1 MIPKCLLEL
10 PGLTELNLSSN
21 KLTEIPDVHEWSPG
35 LTVLDLSYNELSYL
49 PNDVIAPSIRTLL
62 ISNNKFR
69 TVPLCI
75 CSFFSLQYL
84 DISENPDIL
93 SLPVEMGRLSNL
105 NKLVMKGLKDL
116 SDPPRNMQKDA
127 RDCIR
132 YLNSKLR
139 SARKFFRMKLMLVGK
154 QDRGKTTL
162 VSRLQGLEA
171 GQNQSTVG
179 VDVSEWNYAGGFGRR
194 RYQFSIWDFGGQEEY
209 YATHQCFLSER
220 SMYLLLWNV
229 KHGEEGVAEL
239 KPWLDNI
246 SLRAPQSCVLIVG
259 THLDEV
265 HDSER
270 PIIDGL
276 LNKVGELAL
285 QYPKLQISE
294 VLAVGLMNRLENIG
308 ALREAIYEHA
318 TKYKGKGSVPVMG
331 QEIPASYF
339 QLNKE
344 LDKIQEEVR
353 KGTKEP
359 VMHAEQFKDLVQQLK
374 LPDICSDEELRTAT
388 LFLNEVGTILH
399 YDDRSHSLNELYF
412 IDPRWLCDMMSKV
425 VTIRERNPF
434 VKNGILH
441 SKDIPLLFKDE
452 RFPWLYFEQYLTL
465 LDRFEIALP
474 LDNKRILIPSMLP
487 EERPSNA
494 DLPDD
499 PIGPYYRRYIV
510 FQTPCPPGFWSRL
523 ISRIMHTVPEVC
535 RALDYFS
542 RFEEVEEEEVETD
555 EKPLPSPSTSVT
567 DEASAQQVDVSTLI
581 SSPTEAKKQPFELP
595 NIRRF
600 IVGEVET
607 DGEQFD
613 KDEIEIT
620 YWKEGIAYKSP
631 DLNFCVESL
640 NQSRVKNRY
649 KQGILLMTSPSTKGT
664 KTICH
669 LVDMVVTLIHE
680 WYPGLE
686 EGLNPGVN
694 GVQQRVPCY
703 ECLKLKRSVPFE
715 FRIDEYMSI
724 ITSNRLKIEC
734 GYDTKN
740 PSNNHVVSLADIM
753 PDLLLK
759 DLDKGFLLKPDEIF
773 YQEDKDSLLGE
784 GGFGKV
790 YRGKCRG
797 KNVAIKKY
805 INRSEDAF
813 NELRGEAKVLQ
824 KSHHPCLVCLVG
836 VSIHPLMALVLEE
849 APMGAL
855 ERHLIK
861 KPTPI
866 PRIVMFRMAAEIA
879 AALRF
884 LHHHGIIFRDLKAA
898 NVLLWSLEEKSLC
911 HCKVTD
917 FGIATHLA
925 PFGALGIQGTKGFI
939 APEVL
944 FIGKKKAVYNHKAD
958 IFSFSMLL
966 YQMIARRHPFHNIPP
981 VKIDPKVVSGERP
994 SIIDVHLAETGYF
1007 YLAKLME
1014 QCWQDKPNMRPD
1026 TDELIAKLSDMT
1038 MISIMAIT
1046 PVRSRFSLRRGC
1058 AITPHDYAKANASHA
1073 QSSELWICCDGSE
1086 GAELNIFNTNRM
1098 VKLSKNF
1105 IKDNQVQCMCVCGD
1119 HVWVCSRSGIEYGV
1133 IDIFNIIS
1141 RELVHNVRMKENAVC
1156 CITAAEDCVYLGTL
1170 EGYVFAFSMDLK
1182 KIQANDRPRHQYIS
1196 ENAIEGIAV
1205 TNKHVWVAHT
1215 KFMFFLNLD
1224 TLKMEH
1230 QLTRNHQNKD
1240 AFIGSLTYSPDVDVV
1255 WSAHLGGTVVSA
1267 WNGEE
1272 ETHMFDID
1280 TRKVLFDNEKTRDY
1294 QDYDAI
1300 MTTMTPVLD
1309 TLWVGMATGHILVFH
1324 NQDLMYFIRP
1334 YKQYIRFLIPI
1345 PCEGPTGKEKC
1356 MVVSGAKCFNSPVP
1370 SCPVD
1375 LSEATEHSNE
1385 ASSSGGITASQSAAQ
1400 QSGVMILWEAFNGES
1415 LHQMKT
1421 LENEGHGYL
1430 ENHRTVQRMIRSLD
1444 FEDGTNLIVTS
1455 SKPPQQ
1461 ATTEAEPQRHNDV
1474 ESSFIQDGSSRMSM
1488 LTQSV
1493 NESSPLEQQNSN
1505 EAEIGSPDVPYIV
1518 PSETFIDGIPT
1529 DEENEDVPLEE
1540 DDVKPL
1546 NQIHIPA
1553 VRARGR
1559 SLAMAEET
1567 FDIEVCDNLTS
1578 RITVPKPVQLENLMS
1593 NLKNEGNYATMKKYS
1608 LMYRQSDSGELVEV
1622 NTQDV
1627 LDNYLDKLERPK
1639 LVLMKK

>member
-1 MIPKCLLEL
+1 
-10 PGLTELNLSSN
+10 
-21 KLTEIPDVHEWSPG
+21 
-35 LTVLDLSYNELSYL
+35 
-49 PNDVIAPSIRTLL
+49 
-62 ISNNKFR
+62 
-69 TVPLCI
+69 
-75 CSFFSLQYL
+75 
-84 DISENPDIL
+84 
-93 SLPVEMGRLSNL
+93 
-105 NKLVMKGLKDL
+105 MKGLKDL
-116 SDPPRNMQKDA
+116 SDPPRNMQRDA

-132 YLNSKLR
+132 YLNSRLR

-179 VDVSEWNYAGGFGRR
+179 VDVSEWTYAGGFNRR

-229 KHGEEGVAEL
+229 KHGEAGVAEL

-265 HDSER
+265 EDSER
-270 PIIDGL
+270 PKIDRL
-276 LNKVGELAL
+276 LNMVGELAQ

-308 ALREAIYEHA
+308 PLREAIYDHA
-318 TKYKGKGSVPVMG
+318 TKYKGKGNVPVMG

-339 QLNKE
+339 QLNRE
-344 LDKIQEEVR
+344 LEKIQDDVR
-353 KGTKEP
+353 KGNKEP

-374 LPDICSDEELRTAT
+374 LPDICSDDELRTAT

-399 YDDRSHSLNELYF
+399 YDDRSHNLNELYF

-441 SKDIPLLFKDE
+441 SKDIPLLFKDK
-452 RFPWLYFEQYLTL
+452 RFPWEYFEQYLTL

-487 EERPSNA
+487 VERPSNA

-499 PIGPYYRRYIV
+499 PYGPYYRRYIV
-510 FQTPCPPGFWSRL
+510 FQSPCPPGFWSRL

-535 RALDYFS
+535 QALDHFS
-542 RFEEVEEEEVETD
+542 HTEENHIIEDEELLEESSKETSS
-555 EKPLPSPSTSVT
+555 EESTTSIDNSVT
-567 DEASAQQVDVSTLI
+567 DESSAQQVAV
-581 SSPTEAKKQPFELP
+581 SSPISGPTSSKVPFELP

-600 IVGEVET
+600 IVGDEDHDHES
-607 DGEQFD
+607 FD
-613 KDEIEIT
+613 SEGVDIV
-620 YWKEGIAYKSP
+620 YWREGLVYKSP
-631 DLNFCVESL
+631 DLSFCVESL
-640 NQSRVKNRY
+640 DQTRVNTRHSR
-649 KQGILLMTSPSTKGT
+649 GILLMASPTAMGT
-664 KTICH
+664 KTMCL
-669 LVDMVVTLIHE
+669 LVDMVLTLIHE

-686 EGLNPGVN
+686 EGANPQVH

-703 ECLKLKRSVPFE
+703 ECLKLNRSKPFE
-715 FRIDEYMSI
+715 FRIDDYMSI

-734 GYDTKN
+734 GYDSKN
-740 PSNNHVVSLADIM
+740 PTNNHSVSLADIM

-759 DLDKGFLLKPDEIF
+759 DLDKGFLLKPDEII

-805 INRSEDAF
+805 ITRSEDAF

-849 APMGAL
+849 APMGSL

-861 KPTPI
+861 KPTLI
-866 PRIVMFRMAAEIA
+866 PRIVMFRMAAEVA
-879 AALRF
+879 AAIRF
-884 LHHHGIIFRDLKAA
+884 LHQHGIIFRDLKAA
-898 NVLLWSLEEKSLC
+898 NVLLWCLDEESLC

-958 IFSFSMLL
+958 IYSFSMLL
-966 YQMIARRHPFHNIPP
+966 YQMIARRHPFHNVQP

-994 SIIDVHLAETGYF
+994 SIIDVHLADTGYY
-1007 YLAKLME
+1007 YLTRLME
-1014 QCWQDKPNMRPD
+1014 ECWQDKPNKRPD
-1026 TDELIAKLSDMT
+1026 TDEVISKLTNMT
-1038 MISIMAIT
+1038 MISIMSIT

-1119 HVWVCSRSGIEYGV
+1119 HVWVCSRSGIEFGV
-1133 IDIFNIIS
+1133 IDIFSILT
-1141 RELVHNVRMKENAVC
+1141 RELVHNIRMKENAVC
-1156 CITAAEDCVYLGTL
+1156 CITAAEDFVYVGTL

-1182 KIQANDRPRHQYIS
+1182 IIQANDRPRHQYIS
-1196 ENAIEGIAV
+1196 ENAIEGISV
-1205 TNKHVWVAHT
+1205 TKKHVWVSHT
-1215 KFMFFLNLD
+1215 KFMFFLNLE

-1230 QLTRNHQNKD
+1230 QWTRHQQNNES
-1240 AFIGSLTYSPDVDVV
+1240 FIGSLTYSKDADIV

-1267 WNGEE
+1267 WNADE
-1272 ETHMFDID
+1272 ETHMYDIN
-1280 TRKVLFDNEKTRDY
+1280 TREFLLKNETNRDFN
-1294 QDYDAI
+1294 DYDAI
-1300 MTTMTPVLD
+1300 MTCMTPVLD
-1309 TLWVGMATGHILVFH
+1309 TVWVGMATGHIMVFH
-1324 NQDLMYFIRP
+1324 DQELMYFVRP
-1334 YKQYIRFLIPI
+1334 YKEYIRYLVSI

-1356 MVVSGAKCFNSPVP
+1356 MVVSGAKSFNSPVP
-1370 SCPVD
+1370 SCPVE
-1375 LSEATEHSNE
+1375 LPEFE
-1385 ASSSGGITASQSAAQ
+1385 SGKEPSIG
-1400 QSGVMILWEAFNGES
+1400 QSGVMILWEAFTGKS
-1415 LHQMKT
+1415 LHQMKS
-1421 LENEGHGYL
+1421 LENEGHSYL
-1430 ENHRTVQRMIRSLD
+1430 DNHRIVQTMISQLK
-1444 FEDGTNLIVTS
+1444 FVDGTHVKEPTQT
-1455 SKPPQQ
+1455 KEQPPRRE
-1461 ATTEAEPQRHNDV
+1461 TTDRTKDV
-1474 ESSFIQDGSSRMSM
+1474 ESSFIHDDGSRNSM
-1488 LTQSV
+1488 ITQSMCGSDTTLRDTYGKFV
-1493 NESSPLEQQNSN
+1493 V
-1505 EAEIGSPDVPYIV
+1505 GSPEIPYTESFIEGLAKDKDEINDKL
-1518 PSETFIDGIPT
+1518 SEEVTEMP
-1529 DEENEDVPLEE
+1529 
-1540 DDVKPL
+1540 KPL
-1546 NQIHIPA
+1546 QLPVQPRGHSSA
-1553 VRARGR
+1553 V
-1559 SLAMAEET
+1559 AEET
-1567 FDIEVCDNLTS
+1567 FDVEVSDKLS
-1578 RITVPKPVQLENLMS
+1578 VRILCPKPAQLERLM
-1593 NLKNEGNYATMKKYS
+1593 NELKNEGNFATMKKYN
-1608 LMYRQSDSGELVEV
+1608 LVYRQSDSGKVVELNSQEEFDQYLGEV
-1622 NTQDV
+1622 
-1627 LDNYLDKLERPK
+1627 ERPK
-1639 LVLMKK
+1639 LVLMPNKL